1 MHGALTFREYIHVML
16 QQMSN
21 DEMEISYVSKL
32 SNPNHLFS
40 YFYSLKFFKYNVI
53 CNARNSNYIHIFYI
67 RCQEMVNNETING
80 TKSFGFVESIK
91 WAVWH
96 MCSVAFDQ

>member
-1 MHGALTFREYIHVML
+1 MHGALTFREYTNVML

-21 DEMEISYVSKL
+21 DEMKISYVSKL
-32 SNPNHLFS
+32 SNLKHLFS
-40 YFYSLKFFKYNVI
+40 YFYSLKFNEI
-53 CNARNSNYIHIFYI
+53 CNAWNSYYIHIFYI

-80 TKSFGFVESIK
+80 KKSSGLVESIK

>member
-1 MHGALTFREYIHVML
+1 ML
-16 QQMSN
+16 N
-21 DEMEISYVSKL
+21 DEMKISYVSKL
-32 SNPNHLFS
+32 SNLKHLFS
-40 YFYSLKFFKYNVI
+40 YFYSLKFNEI
-53 CNARNSNYIHIFYI
+53 CNAWNSYYIHIFYI

-80 TKSFGFVESIK
+80 KKSSGLVETIK